1 MKIERTTTETLT
13 ITGAPALDPITV
25 FLQDFEPGRGRI
37 TVECYGKA
45 WSAFFGAMGNGK
57 SIREFVVAV
66 PPEYLADKLWDID
79 KKPTK
84 KAEDYL
90 LRIVTAVVA
99 AVKETMPCT
108 A

>member
-1 MKIERTTTETLT
+1 MNIERTTTETLT

-25 FLQDFEPGRGRI
+25 FLQDSEPGRGRI
-37 TVECYGKA
+37 TVECYGRA
-45 WSAFFGAMGNGK
+45 WSAFFGAMGGSR
-57 SIREFVVAV
+57 SIREFACGV

-84 KAEDYL
+84 AAEAYL

-99 AVKETMPCT
+99 AVKETMPCP